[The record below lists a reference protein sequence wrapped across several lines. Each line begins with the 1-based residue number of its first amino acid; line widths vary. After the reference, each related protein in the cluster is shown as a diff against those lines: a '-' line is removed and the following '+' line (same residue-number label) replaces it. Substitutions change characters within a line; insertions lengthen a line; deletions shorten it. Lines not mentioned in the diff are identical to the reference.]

1 MKLRLTKSA
10 IFCGILLVFG
20 FLAFTQG
27 CAYYNTFYNAK
38 KEFEAGE
45 RTRKNAAA
53 GQSHDVKNYEK
64 CIETGSRLLELY
76 PKSRWVDDCLLL
88 MGKSYYRS
96 GKLPKAQRKFEEL
109 ISNFPGSK
117 LVPEARLWLAETL
130 IEMKRSEEAILILG
144 QLSAS
149 PESKNLVARASFL
162 LGTIHFDTTRYRDA
176 ADAFRIAAQRYRT
189 KLERAE
195 SFYMLGRSLFMIRD
209 FQEAKAAFDQIPK
222 LNPSRE
228 LIYKALLESG
238 RCMAELGDTE
248 AALRLLDGLRKDV
261 RYQNYSV
268 GIELTLAKIQ
278 ANQGNF
284 EKAAR
289 IYLDYLEANPTG
301 AEKADAYFYIGVIY
315 RDHYRDLALAAA
327 YFDSVQNAGGSK
339 VFADSARA
347 QAEMLK
353 RGLAHINKWMDI
365 EWKLQ
370 YMDSLLKS
378 ASSTQG
384 NQLVVPPVP
393 PADSSAQDS
402 GQVRLGGQ
410 AGEDTTAAGSTIHE
424 AMPDSLTRVTQLPT
438 LDELHQAKRDLQGV
452 FFQLGEFF
460 LHDLQDQDSASYFF
474 EWAAYDTMD
483 HRIRWKANLVLA
495 DLAQGRGADSL
506 LIRSYYEAAL
516 ATPGITVDAE
526 NRARKALGLPL
537 KEMPRDTL
545 RENYLKLEGSILDTT
560 ASPDSILISLN
571 SLMIADTSSIY
582 FLKSLWAR
590 GYFYEHRVGNRDSAR
605 AAYERIISLYPDSAF
620 TTVLA
625 QRLDTTTL
633 AALAEQNVPA
643 AAPAEADTIHT
654 GQEAGWP
661 PPEESLLGRGGR

>member
-1 MKLRLTKSA
+1 MKLRPTKLAS
-10 IFCGILLVFG
+10 FCGILLVFG

-38 KEFEAGE
+38 KHFEAGE
-45 RTRKNAAA
+45 RANRNASR
-53 GQSHDVKNYEK
+53 GQSRDVKNYEK

-76 PKSRWVDDCLLL
+76 PKSRWVDDCLLI

-117 LVPEARLWLAETL
+117 LIPEARLWLAETL
-130 IEMKRSEEAILILG
+130 IAMNRSEEAISILE
-144 QLSAS
+144 QLCASA
-149 PESKNLVARASFL
+149 ESKVFTARASFL
-162 LGTIHFDTTRYRDA
+162 LGTVHFDTTRYRDA
-176 ADAFRIAAQRYRT
+176 ADAFRNAAQGYRN

-195 SFYMLGRSLFMIRD
+195 SFYMLGRSLFLLKE
-209 FQEAKAAFDQIPK
+209 FHEAKTAFDQIPK

-228 LIYKALLESG
+228 LIYKALVESG
-238 RCMAELGDTE
+238 KCMAELGDTE
-248 AALRLLDGLRKDV
+248 AALELLEHLRKDV
-261 RYQNYSV
+261 RYQNYSA
-268 GIELTLAKIQ
+268 GIELTLAKIE
-278 ANQGNF
+278 ADQGNF
-284 EKAAR
+284 DKAAQ
-289 IYLDYLEANPTG
+289 IYLDYLEANLTG
-301 AEKADAYFYIGVIY
+301 VERADAYFYIGVIY
-315 RDHYRDLALAAA
+315 RDHYRDLYLAAA

-339 VFADSARA
+339 VLADSARA
-347 QAEMLK
+347 QAQMLK

-378 ASSTQG
+378 ASSTEG
-384 NQLVVPPVP
+384 SPFVVPPSP
-393 PADSSAQDS
+393 PADSMAQDS
-402 GQVRLGGQ
+402 GKVELGGQ
-410 AGEDTTAAGSTIHE
+410 AAEDTAIVGSSTPE
-424 AMPDSLTRVTQLPT
+424 ALPDSLTPVVQLPT

-452 FFQLGEFF
+452 LFQIGEFF

-483 HRIRWKANLVLA
+483 HRIQWKANLVLA
-495 DLAQGRGADSL
+495 ELAQRRGADSL
-506 LIRSYYEAAL
+506 VIRSYYEDAL
-516 ATPGITVDAE
+516 ATPGIPVDAE

-537 KEMPRDTL
+537 KETPRDTL

-560 ASPDSILISLN
+560 ANLDSILMSLD

-590 GYFYEHRVGNRDSAR
+590 AYLYEHRVGNRDSAR
-605 AAYERIISLYPDSAF
+605 VAYEQIISLYPDSAF

-625 QRLDTTTL
+625 ERLDTTTL
-633 AALAEQNVPA
+633 AALTEQKVPA
-643 AAPAEADTIHT
+643 AAEAEADTIHAS
-654 GQEAGWP
+654 QEAGWP
-661 PPEESLLGRGGR
+661 PPEESLLGRRGR